1 MARRRIVRKKSFR
14 LAMRMKKKLFIVFF
28 LAIGLLVFLLCRIIF
43 IQISS
48 GDRYEKI
55 VLDQQEYAST
65 IIPFR
70 RGDIVDRKGTVLAT
84 STDVYN
90 VILDASQVTSK
101 EAYIEPTL
109 NALVSCFGVNK
120 TEVQAYLS
128 EHSDSQYYVL
138 EKKIPSDQVEKFEAL
153 QEKED
158 SNIYGVWFE
167 KEYIRKYPYNNMASN
182 LLGFTTSGNVGIGGI
197 EDYYNSTLNGTDGR
211 AYGYMN
217 SDMSYEDT
225 LKEAVDGSTVVST
238 IDANIQSI
246 VEEKIQDWVDEYTNT
261 EADDKSGAAKH
272 IGVILMDPNNGEIL
286 AMAQYPNYDP
296 NDAWTLEGY
305 YTDEEIKEM
314 TEEERL
320 DALNGIWQN
329 FCISDTY
336 EPGSTTKP
344 FTVASGIDSGKL
356 TGNETYVCGGGLQV
370 TDRYIHCD
378 NRSGHGEETV
388 ETALRDSCNVALMQ
402 MGFTIGP
409 ETFRK
414 YQQIFNFGLR
424 TNIDLPGEARTDSLL
439 FSVEELTNMK
449 TNLATNAFGQ
459 NFNVTMIQVIS
470 AYSSLVNGGSYYQ
483 PHVVKAIQDEEG
495 NVIKTVEP
503 TLLRRTVSESTSDL
517 LTDYLQSVVSEQGTG
532 RYAKVEGY
540 SMCGKTGTAEKL
552 PRGNGKYL
560 VSFEGS
566 IPAKDPQLV
575 IYCVVD
581 EPNTGDQAHSS
592 YAQSIVQPILTE
604 VLPYL
609 NIPKDEGVDDD
620 EDEDIFE
627 NYEAT
632 RDSDEDEESYEDD
645 SDEGGDDSY
654 DEESEDSEE

>member
-1 MARRRIVRKKSFR
+1 MARRRVRKKSFR

-28 LAIGLLVFLLCRIIF
+28 IAIGLLVFLLARIIF

-90 VILDASQVTSK
+90 VILDASQVSSK
-101 EAYIEPTL
+101 EAYLEPTVD
-109 NALVSCFGVNK
+109 ALVSCFGVNK
-120 TEVQAYLS
+120 AEVKTYIS

-153 QEKED
+153 REKEN

-225 LKEAVDGSTVVST
+225 LKEAVDGCTVVST

-261 EADDKSGAAKH
+261 DSDDLSGAAKH
-272 IGVILMDPNNGEIL
+272 IGVILMDPNNGEVL

-296 NDAWTLEGY
+296 NNAWTLEGY
-305 YTDEEIKEM
+305 YKKEEIDAM

-320 DALNGIWQN
+320 DALNGVWQN

-356 TGNETYVCGGGLQV
+356 TGDETYVCGGGLQV

-439 FSVEELTNMK
+439 FSVEDLENMK

-483 PHVVKAIQDEEG
+483 PHVVKAIQDDEG
-495 NVIKTVEP
+495 NVIETVQP

-517 LTDYLQSVVSEQGTG
+517 LTDYLQSVVTQQGTG

-540 SMCGKTGTAEKL
+540 TMCGKTGTAEKL

-592 YAQSIVQPILTE
+592 YAQMIVQPILTE

-609 NIPKDEGVDDD
+609 NIAKDEDVDSDDD
-620 EDEDIFE
+620 EDIFANISTGDDDESSDDGDSGED
-627 NYEAT
+627 Y
-632 RDSDEDEESYEDD
+632 SGDEDNSGEDNGEGEE
-645 SDEGGDDSY
+645 
-654 DEESEDSEE
+654 

>member
-1 MARRRIVRKKSFR
+1 MARRRVRKKSFR

-28 LAIGLLVFLLCRIIF
+28 IAIGLLVFLLGRIIF

-55 VLDQQEYAST
+55 VLDQQQYANT
-65 IIPFR
+65 VIPFR

-101 EAYIEPTL
+101 EVYLEPTL

-120 TEVQAYLS
+120 EEVRTFLS
-128 EHSDSQYYVL
+128 EHADSQYYIL
-138 EKKIPSDQVEKFEAL
+138 EKKIPSEKVERFKAL
-153 QEKED
+153 EEKED
-158 SNIYGVWFE
+158 SNIHGVWFE
-167 KEYIRKYPYNNMASN
+167 KEYIRKYPYNTMASG
-182 LLGFTTSGNVGIGGI
+182 LLGFTTSGNVGIGGL

-225 LKEAVDGSTVVST
+225 LIEAVDGNTIVST
-238 IDANIQSI
+238 IDANVQSI
-246 VEEKIQDWVDEYTNT
+246 VEEEIQDWVDEYTNT
-261 EADDKSGAAKH
+261 DSESKVGAAKH

-286 AMAQYPNYDP
+286 AMASYPNYDP

-305 YTDEEIKEM
+305 YSDEEIKEM

-344 FTVASGIDSGKL
+344 FTVAAGVDSGKL

-378 NRSGHGEETV
+378 NRSGHGEESV
-388 ETALRDSCNVALMQ
+388 QTALRDSCNVALMQ
-402 MGFTIGP
+402 MGFTIGA
-409 ETFRK
+409 ETFSK
-414 YQQIFNFGLR
+414 YQMIFNFGLR

-439 FSVEELTNMK
+439 FSVEDLESMK

-470 AYSSLVNGGSYYQ
+470 AYSSLVNGGSYYL
-483 PHVVKAIQDEEG
+483 PHVVKAIQDEDG
-495 NVIKTVEP
+495 NVIKTIEP
-503 TLLRRTVSESTSDL
+503 TLLRRTVSTSTSDM
-517 LTDYLQSVVSEQGTG
+517 LTDYLQSVVSDQGTG

-566 IPAKDPQLV
+566 VPAKNPQLV
-575 IYCVVD
+575 IYCVID

-592 YAQSIVQPILTE
+592 YAQSIVNPILTE

-609 NIPKDEGVDDD
+609 NIPKDEGVDDEEETDIFDNLSSDDDD
-620 EDEDIFE
+620 EDE
-627 NYEAT
+627 
-632 RDSDEDEESYEDD
+632 SEDE
-645 SDEGGDDSY
+645 SY
-654 DEESEDSEE
+654 DDEEEDE